1 MVVKIPLS
9 PFEPDKAS
17 YNIAAADAVVN
28 ALPVADGWGPMPSLD
43 EVIPVDPEVGAGSV
57 ETIDG
62 CTGAF
67 HARAASGTLATFAG
81 TATKLYRFN
90 ETNLIWDDVTR
101 TSSDYS
107 SSFRWVF
114 LQFGDRV
121 LATNGTDPIQK
132 FDIASDAVFDNLAGS
147 PPTCRSLIAVGDF
160 VVALG
165 IDGSPD
171 LVRWCGINNTEQW
184 VEGEDG
190 AGSQV
195 MPSGG
200 DVMSGISLSDGAV
213 ILMRSAIRSMRFA
226 LESGWIFVFADVT
239 TERGLAAPYACAQI
253 GQDDFVYY
261 SPSGFYRGNTP
272 IGSERVDKWFSE
284 TIDTDY
290 IEDMECSVDPFRQV
304 VLWRFRARDSKNYLL
319 GYNWMLDRW
328 FYSDIEFQAL
338 STVVTPSITIDGM
351 DKYFDTIDEID
362 VPFDSRFWQA
372 GQPTFGGISTTGRL
386 AFMSGDNL
394 ATDLYTAQVSPADP
408 DRFFANG
415 ARLDS
420 DTTDYTMSL
429 GTADYKG
436 QAISWRDPITPSSR
450 TRFCGIRGDGRMLK
464 MKVSIPSGAV
474 WKTATTIEL
483 MGERAGF
490 S

>member
-1 MVVKIPLS
+1 MKIPLS

-17 YNIAAADAVVN
+17 YNVAAVDSVVN
-28 ALPVADGWGPMPSLD
+28 ALPVVDGWGPMPSLD
-43 EVIPVDPEVGAGSV
+43 EIIPVDPEIGEGSV
-57 ETIDG
+57 ATIEG
-62 CTGAF
+62 CTGVF
-67 HARAASGTLATFAG
+67 HARTAAGTIATFAG

-90 ETNLIWDDVTR
+90 ETTLIWDDVSR

-132 FDIASDAVFDNLAGS
+132 FDISSDAVFANLAGS
-147 PPTCRSLIAVGDF
+147 PPVCRSLIAVGDF

-165 IDGSPD
+165 IDSAPD
-171 LVRWCGINNTEQW
+171 LVRWSGINNTEQW
-184 VEGEDG
+184 AEGEDG
-190 AGSQV
+190 AGSQR
-195 MPSGG
+195 MPAGA
-200 DVMSGISLSDGAV
+200 DVMAGISVTGGAV

-226 LESGWIFVFADVT
+226 LESSWIFAFSDIT
-239 TERGLAAPYACAQI
+239 SERGLAAPYAGAQI

-261 SPSGFYRGNTP
+261 SPSGFYRVNNP
-272 IGSERVDKWFSE
+272 IGSERLNKWFSE
-284 TIDTDY
+284 TIDTDFL
-290 IEDMECSVDPFRQV
+290 EDMEASVDPYRQMV
-304 VLWRFRARDSKNYLL
+304 WWRFRARDAKNYLL
-319 GYNWMLDRW
+319 GYNWTLDRW
-328 FYSDIEFQAL
+328 CFSDLEFQAL
-338 STVVTPSITIDGM
+338 AAVVTPSVTIDGM

-362 VPFDSRFWQA
+362 VPFDSRFWQS
-372 GQPTFGGISTTGRL
+372 GQPTFGGISTNGRL

-394 ATDLYTAQVSPADP
+394 PCDLYTAQVSPTDP

-420 DTTDYTMSL
+420 DAIDYTMTL
-429 GTADYKG
+429 GTSDYKG
-436 QAISWRDPITPSSR
+436 QAISWRNPVTPSAR

-464 MKVSIPSGAV
+464 LKVSMPAGAV

-483 MGERAGF
+483 MGERAAF